1 MRRCPLRAVTLAVA
15 LAVLVPS
22 GAWANPASDVL
33 RARAADELYNL
44 DDARALATW
53 REATRTDPQD
63 AGAWRGL
70 AGALIVQLA
79 MLRGT
84 MTVDSYLGRVT
95 TNDVALPPPP
105 PALAGEFHRAI
116 DRAIGLARQRVAAAP
131 ADPHAHYQ
139 LGAAVGL
146 RASYVATIDG
156 GVVSAFRAAREAFS
170 EHERV
175 LELDPSRGDAGL
187 IVGTYRYLVSALNMP
202 LRWVA
207 YVAGFG
213 GGRER
218 GIALVERAAA
228 YPGDN
233 QGDARLALL
242 LLYNRELRYD
252 DALAQL
258 RILRRQYPRNRL
270 FVLESAS
277 TLLRAKRPAE
287 AERALNEGL
296 SMLASDTRTRMF
308 GEEAL
313 WYYRRGEARAALGR
327 TAEARTDLTRAI
339 GQGGR
344 KWVEGRA
351 HLELGRLAL
360 AESDVASAREHLRTA
375 SRLGDSDSDGASAA
389 RARELLK
396 QGTRRR

>member
-1 MRRCPLRAVTLAVA
+1 MLAAAFTLLGTTTAH
-15 LAVLVPS
+15 
-22 GAWANPASDVL
+22 ANPASDVL
-33 RARAADELYNL
+33 RARAAEELYNL
-44 DDARALATW
+44 DDARALETW

-63 AGAWRGL
+63 AAAWRGL

-105 PALAGEFHRAI
+105 PAIADEFQRAI
-116 DRAIGLARQRVAAAP
+116 NRAIGLARQRVAAAP
-131 ADPHAHYQ
+131 RDPHAHYQ

-146 RASYVATIDG
+146 RASYIATIDG
-156 GVVSAFRAAREAFS
+156 GVVSAFRAAREAYS

-175 LELDPSRGDAGL
+175 LALDPARGDAGL

-202 LRWVA
+202 LRWAA

-242 LLYNRELRYD
+242 LLYNREGRFD

-258 RILRRQYPRNRL
+258 RVLRQQYPRNRL
-270 FVLESAS
+270 FVLEAGS
-277 TLLRAKRPAE
+277 TLLRARRPAD
-287 AERALNEGL
+287 AERVLNEGMA
-296 SMLASDTRTRMF
+296 MLATDNRPRMF
-308 GEEAL
+308 GEDAL

-327 TAEARTDLTRAI
+327 TAEARADLTQVLAQR
-339 GQGGR
+339 GR

-360 AESDVASAREHLRTA
+360 AESDVAAAGEHLRTA
-375 SRLGDSDSDGASAA
+375 ARLGDSDSDGASAA

-396 QGTRRR
+396 QGTRKR

>member
-1 MRRCPLRAVTLAVA
+1 MRRCPLRVATLAVA

-22 GAWANPASDVL
+22 GARANPASDVL
-33 RARAADELYNL
+33 RTRAADELYNL

-63 AGAWRGL
+63 AAAWRGL

-95 TNDVALPPPP
+95 TNDVSLPPPP

-116 DRAIGLARQRVAAAP
+116 DRAIALARQHVAAAP
-131 ADPHAHYQ
+131 GDPHAHYQ

-146 RASYVATIDG
+146 RASYIATIDG

-258 RILRRQYPRNRL
+258 RILRQRYPRNRL
-270 FVLESAS
+270 FILESAS

-287 AERALNEGL
+287 AERELNEGL

-327 TAEARTDLTRAI
+327 TAEARLDLTRAI
-339 GQGGR
+339 RQGGR

-360 AESDVASAREHLRTA
+360 AESDVTSAREHLRTA

>member
-1 MRRCPLRAVTLAVA
+1 MLVA
-15 LAVLVPS
+15 GVCLLS
-22 GAWANPASDVL
+22 GTTAHANPASDVL
-33 RARAADELYNL
+33 RAKAGDEVYNL
-44 DDARALATW
+44 DTARALETW

-63 AGAWRGL
+63 AAAWRGL
-70 AGALIVQLA
+70 AGALIAQLG

-95 TNDVALPPPP
+95 TNDVSLPPPP
-105 PALAGEFHRAI
+105 PAIADEFHRAI
-116 DRAIGLARQRVAAAP
+116 DRAIALARQRVAAAP
-131 ADPHAHYQ
+131 RDPHAHYQ

-156 GVVSAFRAAREAFS
+156 GVVSAFRAAREAYS

-242 LLYNRELRYD
+242 LLYNREQRYD
-252 DALAQL
+252 DALGQL
-258 RILRRQYPRNRL
+258 RILRQQYPRNRL
-270 FVLESAS
+270 FILEVAS
-277 TLLRAKRPAE
+277 TLLRARRPAE
-287 AERALNEGL
+287 AERALSEGL
-296 SMLASDTRTRMF
+296 SMLATDTRVRMF

-327 TAEARTDLTRAI
+327 TADARTDLNKALA
-339 GQGGR
+339 QQGR

-360 AESDVASAREHLRTA
+360 AESDMAAAREHLRTA

-389 RARELLK
+389 RARDLLK
-396 QGTRRR
+396 QGTSNR

>member
-1 MRRCPLRAVTLAVA
+1 MQRFRRGAAIGTAAVILLLSPAIH
-15 LAVLVPS
+15 
-22 GAWANPASDVL
+22 ANPASDVL
-33 RARAADELYNL
+33 RTKAAAELYNL
-44 DDARALATW
+44 DDERALATW

-79 MLRGT
+79 MQRGT

-95 TNDVALPPPP
+95 TNDVSLPPPP
-105 PALAGEFHRAI
+105 PAVADEFRRAI
-116 DRAIGLARQRVAAAP
+116 ERAIALARQRLAAAP
-131 ADPHAHYQ
+131 KDPQAHYQ

-146 RASYVATIDG
+146 RASYIATIDG
-156 GVVSAFRAAREAFS
+156 GVLSAFRAAREAFS

-202 LRWVA
+202 LRWAA

-242 LLYNRELRYD
+242 LLYNRDGRFD

-258 RILRRQYPRNRL
+258 RILRQQYPRNRL
-270 FVLESAS
+270 FVLEAAS
-277 TLLRAKRPAE
+277 TLLRAKRPAD
-287 AERALNEGL
+287 AERVLNEGFA
-296 SMLASDTRTRMF
+296 MLGTDARTRMF

-327 TAEARTDLTRAI
+327 TAEARADLTQAI
-339 GQGGR
+339 AQRGR

-360 AESDVASAREHLRTA
+360 AESDLPAAREHLRTA
-375 SRLGDSDSDGASAA
+375 AQLGDSDADGASAA

-396 QGTRRR
+396 QGTRTR

>member
-1 MRRCPLRAVTLAVA
+1 MFGTAVR
-15 LAVLVPS
+15 
-22 GAWANPASDVL
+22 ANPASDVL
-33 RARAADELYNL
+33 RARASDELYNL

-53 REATRTDPQD
+53 REATRVDPQD
-63 AGAWRGL
+63 AAAWRGL
-70 AGALIVQLA
+70 AGALIAQLG

-95 TNDVALPPPP
+95 TQDVSLPPPP
-105 PALAGEFHRAI
+105 PAIADEFQRAI
-116 DRAIGLARQRVAAAP
+116 TRAIALARQHVAAAP
-131 ADPHAHYQ
+131 KDPQAHYQ

-156 GVVSAFRAAREAFS
+156 GVVSAFRAAREAYS

-202 LRWVA
+202 LRWAA

-242 LLYNRELRYD
+242 LLYNREGRYD

-258 RILRRQYPRNRL
+258 RVLRQQFPRNRL
-270 FVLESAS
+270 FPLEAGS

-287 AERALNEGL
+287 AERVLDEGL
-296 SMLASDTRTRMF
+296 AMLATDTRPRMT
-308 GEEAL
+308 GEDAL

-327 TAEARTDLTRAI
+327 TAEARADLMQSIAH
-339 GQGGR
+339 GGR
-344 KWVEGRA
+344 KWVQGRA
-351 HLELGRLAL
+351 HLELGRIAL
-360 AESDVASAREHLRTA
+360 ADSDMASAREHLRAA
-375 SRLGDSDSDGASAA
+375 SQLGDSDSDGASAA

-396 QGTRRR
+396 QVTRSR

>member
-1 MRRCPLRAVTLAVA
+1 MLQPSLTTALTALNVPAVR
-15 LAVLVPS
+15 
-22 GAWANPASDVL
+22 ANPASDVL
-33 RARAADELYNL
+33 RARAANELYNL
-44 DDARALATW
+44 DVARGLASW

-63 AGAWRGL
+63 AAAWRGL
-70 AGALIVQLA
+70 AGALIAQLG

-95 TNDVALPPPP
+95 TKDVTLPPPP
-105 PALAGEFHRAI
+105 PAVADEFQRAI
-116 DRAIGLARQRVAAAP
+116 ARAIALARQRVAAAP
-131 ADPHAHYQ
+131 RDAQGHYE

-175 LELDPSRGDAGL
+175 LELDPSRSDAGL

-202 LRWVA
+202 LRWAA
-207 YVAGFG
+207 YVVGFG

-218 GIALVERAAA
+218 GLALIERAAA

-242 LLYNRELRYD
+242 LLYNRERRFD

-258 RILRRQYPRNRL
+258 RVLRQQYPRNRL
-270 FVLESAS
+270 FPLEVGS

-287 AERALNEGL
+287 AEQALNEGMA
-296 SMLASDTRTRMF
+296 MLATDPRPRMT
-308 GEEAL
+308 GEDAL
-313 WYYRRGEARAALGR
+313 WFYRRGEARAALGR
-327 TAEARTDLTRAI
+327 TADARADLTQAI
-339 GQGGR
+339 AHHGR

-360 AESDVASAREHLRTA
+360 AASDTASAREHLRAA
-375 SRLGDSDSDGASAA
+375 SQLGDSDSDGATAA

-396 QGTRRR
+396 QVTRGR

>member
-1 MRRCPLRAVTLAVA
+1 MRWFASGVAIRAIALTLLFSPAA
-15 LAVLVPS
+15 R
-22 GAWANPASDVL
+22 ANPASDVL
-33 RARAADELYNL
+33 RGRAADELYNL
-44 DDARALATW
+44 DTERALATW
-53 REATRTDPQD
+53 RESTRTDPQD
-63 AGAWRGL
+63 AAAWRGL

-95 TNDVALPPPP
+95 TKDVSLPPPP
-105 PALAGEFHRAI
+105 AAIAGEFQRTIARAI
-116 DRAIGLARQRVAAAP
+116 ALARLRVASAP
-131 ADPHAHYQ
+131 REPHAHYQ

-156 GVVSAFRAAREAFS
+156 GVVSAFRAAREAYS

-175 LELDPSRGDAGL
+175 LALDPSRGDAGL
-187 IVGTYRYLVSALNMP
+187 IVGSYRYLVSALNMP
-202 LRWVA
+202 LRWAA

-242 LLYNRELRYD
+242 LLYTREGRYD
-252 DALAQL
+252 NALAQL
-258 RILRRQYPRNRL
+258 QVLRQQYPRNRL
-270 FVLESAS
+270 FWLEAGS

-287 AERALNEGL
+287 AERMLNEGL
-296 SMLASDTRTRMF
+296 SMLGPDTRPRMF
-308 GEEAL
+308 GEDAL

-327 TAEARTDLTRAI
+327 TAEARADLTQSIAH
-339 GQGGR
+339 GGR

-360 AESDVASAREHLRTA
+360 AESDVTSAREHLRRAA
-375 SRLGDSDSDGASAA
+375 SLGDSDSDGASAA
-389 RARELLK
+389 RARALLK
-396 QGTRRR
+396 QGTRAR

>member
-1 MRRCPLRAVTLAVA
+1 MLAVA
-15 LAVLVPS
+15 LTLLGTTA
-22 GAWANPASDVL
+22 AHANPASDVL
-33 RARAADELYNL
+33 RARAAGELYNL
-44 DDARALATW
+44 DDARALETW

-63 AGAWRGL
+63 AAAWRGL

-105 PALAGEFHRAI
+105 PAIADEFQRAI
-116 DRAIGLARQRVAAAP
+116 NRAIGLARQRVAAAP
-131 ADPHAHYQ
+131 RDPHAHYQ

-146 RASYVATIDG
+146 RASYIATIDG
-156 GVVSAFRAAREAFS
+156 GVVSAFRAAREAYS

-175 LELDPSRGDAGL
+175 LALDPSRGDAGL

-202 LRWVA
+202 LRWAA

-242 LLYNRELRYD
+242 LLYNREGRFD

-258 RILRRQYPRNRL
+258 RVLRQQYPRNRL
-270 FVLESAS
+270 FVLEAGS
-277 TLLRAKRPAE
+277 TLLRARRPAD
-287 AERALNEGL
+287 AERVLNEGMA
-296 SMLASDTRTRMF
+296 MLATDNGPGMC
-308 GEEAL
+308 GEDAL
-313 WYYRRGEARAALGR
+313 WCSRRGEAGAALGR
-327 TAEARTDLTRAI
+327 AAEARADLTQVLAQR
-339 GQGGR
+339 GR

-360 AESDVASAREHLRTA
+360 AESDVAAAREHLRMA

-396 QGTRRR
+396 QGTRKR

>member
-1 MRRCPLRAVTLAVA
+1 MLTVA
-15 LAVLVPS
+15 LTLLFSPAAL
-22 GAWANPASDVL
+22 GNPASDVL
-33 RARAADELYNL
+33 RARAADELFNM
-44 DDARALATW
+44 DDARARETW

-63 AGAWRGL
+63 AAAWRGL
-70 AGALIVQLA
+70 AGALIAQLG

-95 TNDVALPPPP
+95 TKDVALPPPP
-105 PALAGEFHRAI
+105 PAIADEFQRAI
-116 DRAIGLARQRVAAAP
+116 NRAIELARQRVAAAP
-131 ADPHAHYQ
+131 NDAHAHYQ

-156 GVVSAFRAAREAFS
+156 GVVSAFRAAREAYS
-170 EHERV
+170 AHERV
-175 LELDPSRGDAGL
+175 LDLAPSRGDAGL

-202 LRWVA
+202 LRWAA

-242 LLYNRELRYD
+242 LLYTREGRYD

-258 RILRRQYPRNRL
+258 RQLRQQYPRNRL
-270 FVLESAS
+270 FWLEAGS

-287 AERALNEGL
+287 AERMLNDGL
-296 SMLASDTRTRMF
+296 AMLSTDSRPRMF
-308 GEEAL
+308 GEDAL
-313 WYYRRGEARAALGR
+313 WFYRRGEARAALGR
-327 TAEARTDLTRAI
+327 TAEARTDLTQSIAHR
-339 GQGGR
+339 GR
-344 KWVEGRA
+344 KWVQGRA

-360 AESDVASAREHLRTA
+360 AESDPVTAREHLQAA

-396 QGTRRR
+396 QVTRTR

>member
-1 MRRCPLRAVTLAVA
+1 MTALAVA
-15 LAVLVPS
+15 SVLLFDS
-22 GAWANPASDVL
+22 DARANPASDVL
-33 RARAADELYNL
+33 RTSAADALYNL
-44 DDARALATW
+44 DDAVALATW

-63 AGAWRGL
+63 AAAWRGL

-95 TNDVALPPPP
+95 TNDVSLPPPP
-105 PALAGEFHRAI
+105 PPVSDEFQRAI
-116 DRAIGLARQRVAAAP
+116 NRAISLARQRVAAAP
-131 ADPHAHYQ
+131 GDPHGHYQ

-202 LRWVA
+202 LRWAA

-233 QGDARLALL
+233 QSDARLALL
-242 LLYNRELRYD
+242 LLYNRDGRYD

-258 RILRRQYPRNRL
+258 RALRQQYPRNRL
-270 FVLESAS
+270 FWLEAGS
-277 TLLRAKRPAE
+277 TLLRAKRPAD
-287 AERALNEGL
+287 AERMLNEGL
-296 SMLASDTRTRMF
+296 AMLTTDTRPRMF
-308 GEEAL
+308 GEDAL

-327 TAEARTDLTRAI
+327 TVEARADLTQSIAHR
-339 GQGGR
+339 GR

-360 AESDVASAREHLRTA
+360 AESDTASAREHLRTA
-375 SRLGDSDSDGASAA
+375 SRLGDSDADGASAA

-396 QGTRRR
+396 QVTRIR

>member
-1 MRRCPLRAVTLAVA
+1 MATLAVA
-15 LAVLVPS
+15 LAVLVPA
-22 GAWANPASDVL
+22 GALANPASDVL
-33 RARAADELYNL
+33 RVRAADELYNL
-44 DDARALATW
+44 DDARALVTW

-63 AGAWRGL
+63 AAAWRGL

-95 TNDVALPPPP
+95 TKDVSLPPPP
-105 PALAGEFHRAI
+105 QATADEFQRAI
-116 DRAIGLARQRVAAAP
+116 DRAVALARQRVAAAP
-131 ADPHAHYQ
+131 KDPHAHYQ

-146 RASYVATIDG
+146 RASYIATIDG
-156 GVVSAFRAAREAFS
+156 GVVSAFRAAREAYS

-202 LRWVA
+202 LRWAA

-218 GIALVERAAA
+218 GVAFVERAAA

-233 QGDARLALL
+233 QSDARLALL
-242 LLYNRELRYD
+242 LLYNRDGRYD

-258 RILRRQYPRNRL
+258 RVLRQKYPRNRL
-270 FVLESAS
+270 FWLEAGS

-287 AERALNEGL
+287 AERILNDGL
-296 SMLASDTRTRMF
+296 AMLAADARPRMS
-308 GEEAL
+308 GEDAL

-327 TAEARTDLTRAI
+327 TADARADLTQAI
-339 GQGGR
+339 AHRGR

-360 AESDVASAREHLRTA
+360 AESDIPAAREHLRTA
-375 SRLGDSDSDGASAA
+375 SQLGDSDADGASAA

-396 QGTRRR
+396 QVTRSR

>member
-1 MRRCPLRAVTLAVA
+1 MRRFPRCVATLAVV
-15 LAVLVPS
+15 LAVLR
-22 GAWANPASDVL
+22 ARDARTNPASDVL
-33 RARAADELYNL
+33 RALAADELYNL

-63 AGAWRGL
+63 AAAWRGL

-95 TNDVALPPPP
+95 TKDVSLPPPP
-105 PALAGEFHRAI
+105 QAVADEFQRAI
-116 DRAIGLARQRVAAAP
+116 NRAIGLARQRVAAAP
-131 ADPHAHYQ
+131 REPHAHCQ

-146 RASYVATIDG
+146 RASYIATIDG
-156 GVVSAFRAAREAFS
+156 GVVSAFRAAREAYS

-202 LRWVA
+202 LRWAA

-242 LLYNRELRYD
+242 LLYNREGRYD

-258 RILRRQYPRNRL
+258 RILRQQYPRNRL
-270 FVLESAS
+270 FWLEAGS

-287 AERALNEGL
+287 AERILNEGL
-296 SMLASDTRTRMF
+296 TMLASDTRPRMS
-308 GEEAL
+308 GEDTL

-327 TAEARTDLTRAI
+327 AAEARADLTQSIAH
-339 GQGGR
+339 GGR
-344 KWVEGRA
+344 KWVQGRA
-351 HLELGRLAL
+351 HLELGQLAL
-360 AESDVASAREHLRTA
+360 AESDMSSAREHLRTA
-375 SRLGDSDSDGASAA
+375 SQLGDSDADGASAA
-389 RARELLK
+389 RARELLR
-396 QGTRRR
+396 QVTRGR

>member
-1 MRRCPLRAVTLAVA
+1 MTTLAVA
-15 LAVLVPS
+15 SVLLF
-22 GAWANPASDVL
+22 GADAQANPASDIL
-33 RARAADELYNL
+33 RVRAADQLYNL
-44 DDARALATW
+44 DDAPALATW
-53 REATRTDPQD
+53 REATRADPQD
-63 AGAWRGL
+63 AAAWRGL

-95 TNDVALPPPP
+95 TNDVPLPPPP
-105 PALAGEFHRAI
+105 PAVADEFQRAI
-116 DRAIGLARQRVAAAP
+116 NRAIALARQQVSAAP
-131 ADPHAHYQ
+131 KDPHAHYQ

-170 EHERV
+170 EHEHV

-202 LRWVA
+202 LRWAA

-213 GGRER
+213 GGRGR

-233 QGDARLALL
+233 RGDARLALL
-242 LLYNRELRYD
+242 LLYNREGRYD
-252 DALAQL
+252 DALGQL
-258 RILRRQYPRNRL
+258 RVLRQQYPRNRL
-270 FVLESAS
+270 FWLEAGS
-277 TLLRAKRPAE
+277 TMLRAKRPAD
-287 AERALNEGL
+287 AERMLDEGL
-296 SMLASDTRTRMF
+296 AMLSTDARPRMF
-308 GEEAL
+308 GEDAL

-327 TAEARTDLTRAI
+327 TAEARADLSQSITHR
-339 GQGGR
+339 GR

-360 AESDVASAREHLRTA
+360 AESDPALAREHLRAA
-375 SRLGDSDSDGASAA
+375 SRLGDSDADGTSAA

-396 QGTRRR
+396 QVTRSR

>member
-1 MRRCPLRAVTLAVA
+1 MLRFRMGT
-15 LAVLVPS
+15 AVLGMLLTLLPVP
-22 GAWANPASDVL
+22 AVHANPASDVL
-33 RARAADELYNL
+33 RARATQELYNL
-44 DDARALATW
+44 DNAEALATW

-63 AGAWRGL
+63 AAAWRGL
-70 AGALIVQLA
+70 AGALIAQLG

-95 TNDVALPPPP
+95 TKDVSLPPPP
-105 PALAGEFHRAI
+105 PAMADEFQ
-116 DRAIGLARQRVAAAP
+116 RAIGRAINLARQHVAAAP
-131 ADPHAHYQ
+131 RDPHAHYQ

-146 RASYVATIDG
+146 RASYIATIDG

-175 LELDPSRGDAGL
+175 LELDPARGDAGL

-202 LRWVA
+202 LRWAA
-207 YVAGFG
+207 YVVGFG

-218 GIALVERAAA
+218 GIALVEGAAA

-242 LLYNRELRYD
+242 LLYTREGRFD

-258 RILRRQYPRNRL
+258 RILRQQYPRNRL
-270 FVLESAS
+270 FWLEAGS
-277 TLLRAKRPAE
+277 TLLRARRPAE
-287 AERALNEGL
+287 AERMLSDGL
-296 SMLASDTRTRMF
+296 AMLDADTRPRMF
-308 GEEAL
+308 GEDAL

-327 TAEARTDLTRAI
+327 TDEARADLNRSLA
-339 GQGGR
+339 QQGR
-344 KWVEGRA
+344 KWVAGRA

-360 AESDVASAREHLRTA
+360 AENDIPAAREHLQT
-375 SRLGDSDSDGASAA
+375 SSKLGDSDSDGASAA